1 MANFFTDK
9 PLATASATVSAVI
22 AILGAFWALDSH
34 YATAADVQTIKQEI
48 METKQGFAKQ
58 VTQMRSD
65 DLDDKIFAL
74 QLKKNQQ
81 GGKLSAIDEAM
92 LERYQRQEQQVQ
104 DQIKALTPTQ

>member
-1 MANFFTDK
+1 MMEFIKEK

-22 AILGAFWALDSH
+22 AILGAFWAFDSH
-34 YATAADVQTIKQEI
+34 YATAADLQTVQKNFSIQI
-48 METKQGFAKQ
+48 SQDRA
-58 VTQMRSD
+58 S

-92 LERYQRQEQQVQ
+92 LERYTRQYQEIQ
-104 DQIKALTPTQ
+104 DRINKSMDSTK